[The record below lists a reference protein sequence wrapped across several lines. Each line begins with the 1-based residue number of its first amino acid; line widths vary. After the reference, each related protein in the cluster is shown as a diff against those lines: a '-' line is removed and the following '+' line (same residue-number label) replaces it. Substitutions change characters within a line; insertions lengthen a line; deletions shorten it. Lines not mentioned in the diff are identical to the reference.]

1 MSNSNLTQAIQ
12 SRFSKAVYCRSISY
26 MNGKT
31 VVELNRKP
39 TEIMVDFIN
48 RYFGNPVVI
57 WQS

>member
-1 MSNSNLTQAIQ
+1 MSNSNLTNAIQ

-39 TEIMVDFIN
+39 SDVMVDFIN
-48 RYFGNPVVI
+48 RYFGNSTIV